1 MHRTALHDKHIDLG
15 AKMVD
20 FAGFEM
26 PVMYSSIKEEHLAVR
41 RHVGLFDVSHMGEFV
56 VRGPQ
61 AADLLQ
67 WVCSNDIRRMQPL
80 QVQYNCLP
88 NDEGGIVDDLLVY
101 KWADDEFNLVVNAVN
116 IAKDLAWIERW
127 IDEKGFEAAV
137 EDISDRLSL
146 IALQGPAAQD
156 VLAPLTDAD
165 LNGLAYYRFTAGT
178 VAGVEDVVISNT
190 GYTGSGGYE
199 LYVWNHDAGALWD
212 ALMDAGADHGLR
224 PCGLAAR
231 DTLRLEA
238 GFCLYGN
245 DIDET
250 TSPIEAG
257 LGWITK
263 FKEPF
268 VHSEHHK
275 TLKEEGP
282 ESRLVGIEITDRGI
296 ARTGHAIEDEDG
308 REIGRVTSGTK
319 SPLTGK
325 SIGLGYVDAGHA
337 ATGTPLRIAV
347 RDKRLVATVVSLPF
361 FNKTNVW

>member
-1 MHRTALHDKHIDLG
+1 MHRTALYDKHIDLG

-56 VRGPQ
+56 VRGPH
-61 AADLLQ
+61 ATDLLQ
-67 WVCSNDIRRMQPL
+67 WICSNDISRMAAF

-88 NDEGGIVDDLLVY
+88 NDTGGIVDDLLVY
-101 KWADDEFNLVVNAVN
+101 KWDDNEYNLVVNAAN
-116 IAKDLAWIERW
+116 IAKDLAWVRRW
-127 IDEKGFEAAV
+127 IEEKGFDAEV
-137 EDISDRLSL
+137 EDISAQLSL
-146 IALQGPAAQD
+146 IALQGPAAKD
-156 VLAPLTDAD
+156 VLAGLTDAD
-165 LNGLAYYRFTAGT
+165 LDALAYYRFTGGT
-178 VAGVEDVVISNT
+178 VAGVDDVVISNT

-199 LYVWNHDAGALWD
+199 LYVWNDDAGALWD
-212 ALMDAGADHGLR
+212 ALLNAGADHGIR

-245 DIDET
+245 DIDHT

-263 FKEPF
+263 FREPF
-268 VHSEHHK
+268 VHSDHHRAI
-275 TLKEEGP
+275 KEAGP
-282 ESRLVGIEITDRGI
+282 DQRLVGFELQDRGI
-296 ARTGHAIEDEDG
+296 ARTGYDIEDPDG
-308 REIGRVTSGTK
+308 RVIGRVTSGTK

-325 SIGLGYVDAGHA
+325 SIGLGYVSADRSDPGSA
-337 ATGTPLRIAV
+337 LRIAV
-347 RDKRLVATVVSLPF
+347 RDKRLAAEVVSLPF